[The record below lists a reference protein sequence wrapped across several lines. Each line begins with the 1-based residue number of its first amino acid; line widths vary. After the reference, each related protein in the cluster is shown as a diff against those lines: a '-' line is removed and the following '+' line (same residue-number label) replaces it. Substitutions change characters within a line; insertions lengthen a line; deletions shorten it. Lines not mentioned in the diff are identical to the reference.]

1 MAANDD
7 WRRNGQ
13 EKYLTDAEL
22 IFTDAFQKF
31 SDKWDHEHCEF
42 CWEKFSSAEGDL
54 HSGYCTPDFK
64 HWICTDC
71 FEDFKEEFRWTVA
84 DTSSQSQNPDKKG
97 N

>member
-84 DTSSQSQNPDKKG
+84 DTSPQSQNPDKKG